1 MLQTHLAGKLAFQ
14 RRGLVSWK
22 LCEVKQHPA
31 RLVSGWGSALLRVR
45 SNHARYVTFGGSSGM
60 KTFAEL
66 ELPYPQSISQAKIR
80 DESSRR
86 GK

>member
-1 MLQTHLAGKLAFQ
+1 MLAFQ

-22 LCEVKQHPA
+22 LCEVKQRPR
-31 RLVSGWGSALLRVR
+31 RLVSGWVPTRLRVR
-45 SNHARYVTFGGSSGM
+45 SNHAQYVTFGGSGGI
-60 KTFAEL
+60 KTIAVL
-66 ELPYPQSISQAKIR
+66 ELPYPQVISQAKIR